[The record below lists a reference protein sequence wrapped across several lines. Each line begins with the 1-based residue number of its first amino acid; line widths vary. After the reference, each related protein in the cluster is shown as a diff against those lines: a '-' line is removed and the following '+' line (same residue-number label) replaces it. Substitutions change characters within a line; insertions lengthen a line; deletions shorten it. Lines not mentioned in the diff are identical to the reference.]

1 MEAFYSGKAKN
12 LYKGPQE
19 DQIIIEFKDDL
30 TAMNAQKKG
39 SFLGKGQVNS
49 EISYL
54 IFQELQRKKI
64 KTHLLERKNDIQW
77 LCEKVEII
85 PLEVVV
91 RNRIAGSLAK
101 KMGLE
106 EGRALPQPLVE
117 FYFKSDELQDPFL
130 SDSQIE
136 ALEIEDLAVLEEL
149 KAKANAIND
158 VLKDLFLKCGFLLID
173 FKVEFGR
180 TKSGEVVLADE
191 ISPDS
196 CRLWDKETHEKF
208 DKDRF
213 RRDLG
218 QVQEAYLEVL
228 KRLKEVLK

>member
-12 LYKGPQE
+12 LYKGPNE
-19 DQIIIEFKDDL
+19 NEVIIEFKDDL
-30 TAMNAQKKG
+30 TAMNAQKRG

-49 EISYL
+49 EISFL
-54 IFQELQRKKI
+54 IYNELEKKKI
-64 KTHLLERKNDIQW
+64 KTHLLKRMSDVQW
-77 LCEKVEII
+77 LCRKVRMI

-91 RNRIAGSLAK
+91 RNRVAGSLAK
-101 KMGLE
+101 KVGFE
-106 EGRALPQPLVE
+106 EGMILTSPLVE

-130 SDSQIE
+130 SENQIV
-136 ALEIEDLAVLEEL
+136 ALGIEDSETLKELTERSLFLNEVLQS
-149 KAKANAIND
+149 
-158 VLKDLFLKCGFLLID
+158 LFLKCGFILVD

-180 TKSGEVVLADE
+180 SEDGQIILADE

-196 CRLWDKETHEKF
+196 CRLWDKETFEKF

-218 QVQEAYLEVL
+218 KVQEAYLEVL
-228 KRLKEVLK
+228 RRLKEVIQ